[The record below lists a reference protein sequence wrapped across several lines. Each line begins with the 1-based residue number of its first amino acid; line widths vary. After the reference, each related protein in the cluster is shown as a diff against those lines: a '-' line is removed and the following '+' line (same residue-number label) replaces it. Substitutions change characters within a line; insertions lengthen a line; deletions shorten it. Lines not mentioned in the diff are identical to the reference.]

1 MAKVYFVSDYKVEGV
16 TNYATIKDC
25 VKYCSKKELLGIDI
39 ETSRNEEYRL
49 LPQNVYKGGLDP
61 YLSKVVMLQIGDLE
75 RVYVID
81 LRSIS
86 KEELKP
92 LKELI
97 HWNKDLLLVGQN
109 LAFEGKMLAYHY
121 DIHLHNVYD
130 TMLAELVQYNGMN
143 IRVGL
148 ADLAVKY
155 LGVKKKTEWRLFEE
169 VVKVEQITLD
179 EALLKANEKYFTPFE
194 VEEQV
199 EIDKSTRMQFVKIAD
214 KPFTLEQILY
224 GSDDIEYPLLIR
236 EKQLVGHQHL
246 TDTHFVGSNNI
257 RLQSRFSQVGA
268 MMELNGLPFKP
279 EEWTTIYD
287 KSLEIYKERLEKL
300 NSYVVEKY
308 PRYSGGLFG
317 GCNIEWSSPLQVI
330 EFFRYLGICP
340 KAKSKQTGQVEYTV
354 GAKKML
360 TVINNKLKGAYHKD
374 KWVEIKDKETLALAY
389 LLVRKS
395 QMNITTF
402 GKDFLKYVHP
412 LTGRCHPNYRLMLST
427 GRTATTNPN
436 LLAIPVSHR
445 SPFNTKESDW
455 RLVVNDYS
463 NQESRVLSSL
473 CKDHLFLQFFN
484 KGDAE
489 FGSDFHS
496 YTSAKIYQ
504 LTNPN
509 GTLKIVPKE
518 IPGTDENHPDFTP
531 EMSEMRSNTKTIN
544 FGIPYGASAM
554 SISEQLGIPIEAAEG
569 LMKDYYET
577 FPSLK
582 NFLDTQREFALE
594 NGYFI
599 YGDKVKAIYIEP
611 DFHLLEKQQEYA
623 EKYFFTD
630 EYKMMSL
637 DEREIFKENLYEQF
651 PEIKEGYSI
660 TGKIKSRLGN
670 KSNNYPIQGIS
681 AFQSKLALIFIRDYI
696 IENNIKDWRI
706 CLLLHDE
713 IVSECSAI
721 NAEKYSK
728 IQGDMM
734 IKAANYFCPNVKF
747 ETSGSVHY
755 YWEH

>member
-1 MAKVYFVSDYKVEGV
+1 MSKIYFISDYKVEGLE
-16 TNYATIKDC
+16 NYSTIKDC
-25 VKYCSKKELLGIDI
+25 VEYCSSKKILGIDI
-39 ETSRNEEYRL
+39 ETSRNEDLKL
-49 LPQNVYKGGLDP
+49 LPQTVYKGGLDP

-75 RVYVID
+75 RVYVVD
-81 LRSIS
+81 LRVMS
-86 KEELKP
+86 EDELHP

-97 HWNKDLLLVGQN
+97 NWNKELLLVGHN

-130 TMLAELVQYNGMN
+130 TMLAELVQYNGIN
-143 IRVGL
+143 IKVGL

-155 LGVKKKTEWRLFEE
+155 LGIKKKTDWKLFEE
-169 VVKVEQITLD
+169 VIEVTNITLD
-179 EALLKANEKYFTPFE
+179 EVLLKSNDKYLTPFE
-194 VEEQV
+194 VEDQL
-199 EIDKSTRMQFVKIAD
+199 EIDKSTRMQFVRIAD
-214 KPFTLEQILY
+214 KHFNLQQILY

-236 EKQLVGHQHL
+236 ERQLVGHQHL
-246 TDTHFVGSNNI
+246 TDCHFVGESNI

-279 EEWTTIYD
+279 EEWTSLYE
-287 KSLEIYKERLEKL
+287 KSLNIYLERLDTL
-300 NSYVVEKY
+300 NSYVSENY
-308 PRYSGGLFG
+308 PKYSGGLFG
-317 GCNIEWSSPLQVI
+317 GCNIEWSSPAQVI
-330 EFFRYLGICP
+330 EFFKYLGICP
-340 KAKSKQTGQVEYTV
+340 KAKSKQTGKVEYTV

-360 TVINNKLKGAYHKD
+360 TLINNNLKGAYNKD
-374 KWVEIKDKETLALAY
+374 KWVEIKDKETLVLAY

-412 LTGRCHPNYRLMLST
+412 ITGRCHPNYRLMLST
-427 GRTATTNPN
+427 GRTATTKPN

-445 SPFNTKESDW
+445 SPFNTKDTDW
-455 RLVVNDYS
+455 KLVVNDYS

-473 CKDHLFLQFFN
+473 CKDNLFLQFFN

-504 LTNPN
+504 LTNPE
-509 GTLKIVPKE
+509 GSLKIVPKE
-518 IPGTDENHPDFTP
+518 KPGTNENHPDFTP
-531 EMSEMRSNTKTIN
+531 EMAEMRSNTKTIN

-554 SISEQLGIPIEAAEG
+554 SISDQLGITLEAAEG

-582 NFLDTQREFALE
+582 DFLDSQRTFALN

-611 DFHLLEKQQEYA
+611 EFHLIKKQEEYA

-630 EYKMMSL
+630 EYKRL
-637 DEREIFKENLYEQF
+637 DLQAREIYKENLYNQF

-660 TGKIKSRLGN
+660 TGIIKSRLGN

-696 IENNIKDWRI
+696 IDNKIKDWKI

-713 IVSECSAI
+713 IVSECSSE

-728 IQGDMM
+728 IQGDLMV
-734 IKAANYFCPNVKF
+734 KAATYFCSNVKF
-747 ETSGSVHY
+747 ETSGSVNY